1 MSEEINLATL
11 EIMDALQGFLGTREN
26 IYLFH
31 GNKDFLFYYCQGTR
45 IIFIINGNSLRQF
58 LKKQLRHKDEHFD
71 HSPPATTYPSPK
83 VLNRV
88 NGGVDRKV
96 SFRLASVV

>member
-1 MSEEINLATL
+1 MSEEINWKSWTL
-11 EIMDALQGFLGTREN
+11 YRVFWEQEKISICFM
-26 IYLFH
+26 
-31 GNKDFLFYYCQGTR
+31 GTR

-71 HSPPATTYPSPK
+71 HSPSPK

-88 NGGVDRKV
+88 NGGVGRKV